1 MTVLS
6 RIVASLARLSPPT
19 VTGVR
24 VERDL
29 SVQMSDGAVLLADR
43 WYAADPSRAAAPVV
57 LMRSPYGRRQLGVI
71 GRIFAERGYQAVI
84 QSCRGT
90 FGSGGAWVPF
100 RNERADGLATL
111 DWVSAQPWFG
121 GELATFGP
129 SYLGLT
135 QWAVAQDC
143 PGFVRAMALDVTAS
157 DFREAVV
164 YPFGRFALETA
175 LAWLY
180 QLENQESGAL
190 RSLSAQLA
198 RRRALRT
205 AYGVLPV
212 SDCDSTLLGHKVDF
226 FQDWLLHEEAGDPW
240 WEPVDFGRQLGRIPP
255 TSHVGGWYD
264 IFLPRQ
270 LDDYVALRA
279 SGRSARLTVG
289 PWSHVSPGGLAT
301 MLRDGIEWF
310 DRWTGD
316 ESTTTGRGDVRL
328 FVMGERRWVEIPE
341 WPPQAAGEHWHL
353 HPGSRLDRSTPPD
366 SSPDRYRF
374 DPRDPTPARGGASL
388 DSASTGPKNQ
398 RRREIRPD
406 VLTYTCSPLD
416 EDVTVIGPLRAHLHV
431 RSTLDDADFFVRLCD
446 VSPRGRSKNLSDGIV
461 RLHRPNA
468 VQAADGSF
476 AVKIE
481 MWPTANTFKRGHRI
495 RLQVSSGAYPLFA
508 RNCGTGEPLM
518 AARNL
523 RVSDNEV
530 YHDPQHPSYVALP
543 VVTR

>member
-19 VTGVR
+19 VSGVR

-29 SVQMSDGAVLLADR
+29 AVQMPDGAVLLADR

-135 QWAVAQDC
+135 QWAIAQDC
-143 PGFVRAMALDVTAS
+143 PDFVKAMALDVSAS

-180 QLENQESGAL
+180 QLDNQERGAL

-205 AYGVLPV
+205 AYSVLPV
-212 SDCDSTLLGHKVDF
+212 SDCDSTLVGHKVDF

-240 WEPVDFGRQLGRIPP
+240 WDPVDFGRRLGRIPP

-270 LDDYVALRA
+270 LDGYVALRA

-301 MLRDGIEWF
+301 MLRDAIEWF

-316 ESTTTGRGDVRL
+316 KSTTTGRGDVRL

-341 WPPQAAGEHWHL
+341 WPPQAAEEHWHL
-353 HPGSRLDRSTPPD
+353 HPGSRLDRSKPPD

-374 DPRDPTPARGGASL
+374 DPLDPTPARGGASL

-406 VLTYTCSPLD
+406 VLTYTCSPLE

-461 RLHRPNA
+461 GLHRPNA
-468 VQAADGSF
+468 VQAADGSI
-476 AVKIE
+476 AVEIE
-481 MWPTANTFKRGHRI
+481 MWPTANTFRRGHRI
-495 RLQVSSGAYPLFA
+495 RLQVSGGAYPLFA

-530 YHDPQHPSYVALP
+530 FHDPQHPSYLALP